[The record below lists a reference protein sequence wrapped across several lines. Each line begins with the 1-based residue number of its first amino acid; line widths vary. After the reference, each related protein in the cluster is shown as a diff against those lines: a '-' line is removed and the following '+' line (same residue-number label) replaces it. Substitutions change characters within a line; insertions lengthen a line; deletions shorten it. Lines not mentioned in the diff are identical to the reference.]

1 MNSYHIEQL
10 NWIEKWPPLSIRWHC
25 RFFNWMTSN
34 TRMANAKSGFIYEL
48 TKRSAYFMAHETVPN
63 RRYLL
68 LSLSLTLRM
77 SHSLHVFS
85 FSLFYFSNGFSGL
98 LANNSHCFT
107 WRRTMKC
114 HRKCEMTVYSGH
126 GIETFFFRLFSF
138 LYVFNSKAKCQSFYY
153 LALIQWIRKQK
164 GRKKERDRREKKDK
178 HKMCATIKQ
187 LALYWTHSQREAK
200 RKTNEHIV
208 NQFWKKGGMCQ
219 I

>member
-126 GIETFFFRLFSF
+126 GIETYFFQAIFIFVCLQFQSKMPV
-138 LYVFNSKAKCQSFYY
+138 LLLSGINSMNTQA
-153 LALIQWIRKQK
+153 
-164 GRKKERDRREKKDK
+164 EREKKRK
-178 HKMCATIKQ
+178 RQTRKKKINIKCAPP
-187 LALYWTHSQREAK
+187 
-200 RKTNEHIV
+200 
-208 NQFWKKGGMCQ
+208 
-219 I
+219 